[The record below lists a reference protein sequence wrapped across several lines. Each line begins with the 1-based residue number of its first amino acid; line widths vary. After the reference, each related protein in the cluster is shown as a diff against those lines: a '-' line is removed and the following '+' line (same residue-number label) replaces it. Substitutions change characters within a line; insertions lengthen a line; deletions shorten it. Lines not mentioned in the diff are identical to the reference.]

1 MPNPSATTRAPAA
14 QSDARSKSIID
25 RAGPGLVPL
34 GIVLAITVA
43 VAVRDPHQPGSW
55 LVCPTRA
62 LFGVDCPG
70 CGSMRGL
77 HDLAHGHIAESI
89 GHNALLIPGILF
101 LVYAVFRRPGS
112 RWAIAW
118 GVVFAVFTILR
129 NLPGSPLAA

>member
-1 MPNPSATTRAPAA
+1 MPNPSTTRSPATTPAT
-14 QSDARSKSIID
+14 RPTNIID

-34 GIVLAITVA
+34 VIVLALTVA
-43 VAVRDPHQPGSW
+43 VSVRDPHAPGSW
-55 LVCPTRA
+55 LVCPSRA
-62 LFGVDCPG
+62 LFGLDCPG

-77 HDLAHGHIAESI
+77 HDLAHGNLAESV

-101 LVYAVFRRPGS
+101 LVYAIFRRPGS

-118 GVVFAVFTILR
+118 GAMFVVFTVLR